1 MKIIRHLWLFLLLQM
16 AGSSAMALDILPF
29 TQQTLPEIK
38 QHYQNKPFI
47 LVFWSESCT
56 FCMKELAMFGQL
68 QKELPDLP
76 LVTGSTDLDLD
87 EQSIKEILQQSGLE
101 LQKTW
106 VFSGEYPELIY
117 RAVDKRWRGELPVTY
132 FFDRQHQVFRHV
144 GMVKEDEVKAWL
156 NQVGEQISTQ

>member
-76 LVTGSTDLDLD
+76 LVTVSTDLDLD

-132 FFDRQHQVFRHV
+132 FLIDNIRYSA
-144 GMVKEDEVKAWL
+144 MLAW
-156 NQVGEQISTQ
+156 